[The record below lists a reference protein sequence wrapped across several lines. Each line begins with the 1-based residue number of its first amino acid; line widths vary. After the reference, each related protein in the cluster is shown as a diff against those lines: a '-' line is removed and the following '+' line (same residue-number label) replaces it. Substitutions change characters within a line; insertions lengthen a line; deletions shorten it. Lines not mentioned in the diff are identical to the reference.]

1 MQAAVMD
8 RLTKTVSEASTR
20 LEAVLPEQLKEH
32 STTLVYVA
40 GGSVAALTL
49 RAVLRKYYR
58 SNPFKFGRTGALA
71 KDEIGSSIDD
81 YERFFD
87 QKDGRGVQ
95 ANQVA
100 GKAKSNTPEFVDK
113 FYRRVWSSHGAG
125 RHASGPERHTRLP
138 APGGGAAGA
147 GARLPVAYDSVQ
159 RLAPRTR
166 ACAPPAARQGPTA
179 SGSHRRHLE
188 GPHRGAGRPQCLR
201 TAGRRH
207 CMHLWMPAQ
216 RHSSPVLAWPPAA
229 GAHPCLPLVPAFSPA
244 QPHHR
249 LLRVRLGP
257 VLPLRAQEPGREL
270 RRACPGV
277 QGGQA
282 VPMCACRPPCFTR
295 AVLLAPPL

>member
-8 RLTKTVSEASTR
+8 RLTKTASEASTR

-100 GKAKSNTPEFVDK
+100 GKAKSNTPEFVNK

-125 RHASGPERHTRLP
+125 RRAAGPERHTRLP
-138 APGGGAAGA
+138 VPGGGAAGA

-159 RLAPRTR
+159 RLAPRNR

-216 RHSSPVLAWPPAA
+216 CHSSPVVAPSFLIFSPLFAARPCCFSCAASSPTSTSTA
-229 GAHPCLPLVPAFSPA
+229 GASPSTSRPGTGARASTCVP
-244 QPHHR
+244 R
-249 LLRVRLGP
+249 
-257 VLPLRAQEPGREL
+257 
-270 RRACPGV
+270 V
-277 QGGQA
+277 QGGQS
-282 VPMCACRPPCFTR
+282 VPMCASRPPCFTR